1 MVILGLV
8 LIVLGV
14 LVLLGGAGELQPGL
28 LGLGGALVIGGLL
41 VRRLG
46 ARRRQGDR

>member
-1 MVILGLV
+1 MVLAGLV

-28 LGLGGALVIGGLL
+28 LALGGGLVIAGIL

-46 ARRRQGDR
+46 VRRGRGDR